1 MILEEQYKEACLD
14 LESKQKNLKEV
25 RPSTAK
31 VKKDGAKVKVLE
43 NQLDKH
49 LVQYNRIQAE
59 NKTLRHQ
66 IDVMRKEYKNQGRVN
81 NGYNRDIRMA
91 NEKAKKINQT
101 TYQGQRVSEET
112 NNSILAIKAK
122 HETEKADFE
131 KRIKLM
137 QDKLREKDD
146 TEER

>member
-81 NGYNRDIRMA
+81 HGYNRDIRMA

-101 TYQGQRVSEET
+101 TY
-112 NNSILAIKAK
+112 
-122 HETEKADFE
+122 
-131 KRIKLM
+131 
-137 QDKLREKDD
+137 
-146 TEER
+146 